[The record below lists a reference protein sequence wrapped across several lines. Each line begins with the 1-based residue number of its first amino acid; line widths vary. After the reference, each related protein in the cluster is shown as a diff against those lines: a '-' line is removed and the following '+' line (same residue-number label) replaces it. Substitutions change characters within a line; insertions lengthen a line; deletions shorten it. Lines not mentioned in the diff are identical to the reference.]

1 MESHVQMDFWR
12 DQLTHP
18 YKIKVVSDSSFSTS
32 VCVIRGVSDDQR
44 AEANVSVTQRVYKG
58 ARSNSDI
65 QSVDHIC
72 AGHPLIQKKPQ
83 AQTQ

>member
-32 VCVIRGVSDDQR
+32 VCVIRGVNDDQR
-44 AEANVSVTQRVYKG
+44 AEANVSVTQRVYIKG
-58 ARSNSDI
+58 RDPTVISSQWI
-65 QSVDHIC
+65 TSVPDT
-72 AGHPLIQKKPQ
+72 L
-83 AQTQ
+83 